1 MYLLDTNVVSETRKP
16 RPDPNVTAWLEG
28 VDRDALYVSV
38 LTLGE
43 ARKGIARL
51 RVRDPRGAED
61 IRCWL
66 DDLRRLFADRLLPV
80 DADVAERWG
89 DLAGAGRTLAVVD
102 GLLAATALVH
112 GLTLVTRNVADV
124 ESTGVAVL
132 DPWRA

>member
-1 MYLLDTNVVSETRKP
+1 MDWPE
-16 RPDPNVTAWLEG
+16 D
-28 VDRDALYVSV
+28 VDRDALYLSI

-43 ARKGIARL
+43 ACKGIARL

-61 IRCWL
+61 IRRWL

-80 DADVAERWG
+80 DAAVAERWG
-89 DLAGAGRTLAVVD
+89 ELAGAGRTVAVVD

-112 GLTLVTRNVADV
+112 GLSLVTRNVADV
-124 ESTGVAVL
+124 EGTGVPVV